1 MDRLQNKIV
10 LVTRRS
16 RLDDLIVRFNTVDQ
30 ARFYIE
36 HLGADFRDYSQEHET
51 YHGIARHVE
60 ATLSEYGRVQRLD
73 RAFLPNFM
81 FAEDMLVVVLGQDGL
96 VANTLKYVKAQ
107 SVIGVNPDPKRW
119 NGVLL
124 PFESADLTHVV
135 PEALAGRRPLKAV
148 TMARARLSDG
158 QTLYAVNDLFIGGK
172 SHVSARYEITCGKK
186 SESHSSSGII
196 VSTGLGSSGW
206 FRSVLTGATAI
217 AHHSTPALANLRDQ
231 GFPWDADYLY
241 FSVRE
246 PFPSVTSQT
255 DLVFGKVSAKTPLR
269 LVSKMPDYGVVF
281 SDGIEADFLE
291 FNSGM
296 EVIVDVAVCQGTL
309 VV

>member
-1 MDRLQNKIV
+1 
-10 LVTRRS
+10 
-16 RLDDLIVRFNTVDQ
+16 
-30 ARFYIE
+30 
-36 HLGADFRDYSQEHET
+36 
-51 YHGIARHVE
+51 
-60 ATLSEYGRVQRLD
+60 
-73 RAFLPNFM
+73 
-81 FAEDMLVVVLGQDGL
+81 
-96 VANTLKYVKAQ
+96 
-107 SVIGVNPDPKRW
+107 
-119 NGVLL
+119 
-124 PFESADLTHVV
+124 
-135 PEALAGRRPLKAV
+135 
-148 TMARARLSDG
+148 MASPSPS
-158 QTLYAVNDLFIGGK
+158 TW
-172 SHVSARYEITCGKK
+172 S
-186 SESHSSSGII
+186 I

-217 AHHSTPALANLRDQ
+217 AHHSTPALATLRDQ

-281 SDGIEADFLE
+281 SDGIEADFFE

-296 EVIVDVAVCQGTL
+296 DVIVDVAACQGTL